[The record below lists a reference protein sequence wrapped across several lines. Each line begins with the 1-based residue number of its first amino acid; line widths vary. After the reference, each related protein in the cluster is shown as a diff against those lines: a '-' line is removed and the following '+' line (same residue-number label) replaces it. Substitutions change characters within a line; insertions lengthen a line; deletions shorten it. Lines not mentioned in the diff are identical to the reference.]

1 MGGLEGLRRDG
12 GAELPAVRVGRRS
25 SGGAGHRTEIA
36 AAPLVSVEEERQ
48 PDQDNVSLIVIRME
62 AVRRPDEVIDLDD
75 MPALAQ
81 AKPVPAPVPAPA
93 PVLEPLAAAE
103 PTPVPEPAP
112 APEPVRD
119 ERKAYFYRGQKY
131 YRD

>member
-1 MGGLEGLRRDG
+1 
-12 GAELPAVRVGRRS
+12 
-25 SGGAGHRTEIA
+25 
-36 AAPLVSVEEERQ
+36 
-48 PDQDNVSLIVIRME
+48 ME